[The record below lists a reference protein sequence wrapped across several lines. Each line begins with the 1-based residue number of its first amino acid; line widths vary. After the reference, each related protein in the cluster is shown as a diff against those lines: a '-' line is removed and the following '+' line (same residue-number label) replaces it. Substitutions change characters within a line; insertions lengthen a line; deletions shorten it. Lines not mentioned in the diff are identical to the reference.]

1 MEHLITDYILQYG
14 YLAVFVLMVLESA
27 CIPVPSEV
35 TMLFGGALANSAFVA
50 SLGSKGEQLNFVLVA
65 LLGTLGNL
73 VGSWIAWA
81 VGYAG
86 GRPLIERWGRFV
98 FLRKHE
104 LDRAEAWF
112 GRHGQ
117 TAVLVSRVL
126 PVVRT
131 FISLPAGVAEM
142 PFARFSLYTF
152 VGCLPWTFALT
163 AVGYALGSQCRAL
176 PAAAELR
183 GRGADRAGGRLVAR
197 QALVGAARAAAGQA
211 RALPEGHGRS
221 RRRRGGRRGDCGQT
235 LAQTSLH
242 AVASLSRVAGSD
254 RAATCEVDRRSAG
267 IGRQPRLKSV
277 GPARA

>member
-50 SLGSKGEQLNFVLVA
+50 SLGSQGEHLDFVLVA
-65 LLGTLGNL
+65 LLGTIGNL

-86 GRPLIERWGRFV
+86 GRPLIERWGRYV

-104 LDRAEAWF
+104 LDRAEVWF
-112 GRHGQ
+112 ERHGQ
-117 TAVLVSRVL
+117 VAVLVSRML

-142 PFARFSLYTF
+142 RFARFSLYT
-152 VGCLPWTFALT
+152 VIGCLPWTFALT
-163 AVGYALGSQCRAL
+163 AVGYALGGQWEVVERYLRPLSYAVAAL
-176 PAAAELR
+176 VLLAAAWWFGKRWSEQR
-183 GRGADRAGGRLVAR
+183 G
-197 QALVGAARAAAGQA
+197 
-211 RALPEGHGRS
+211 
-221 RRRRGGRRGDCGQT
+221 RRRGRHERSGRATGDHNGAEQ
-235 LAQTSLH
+235 
-242 AVASLSRVAGSD
+242 D
-254 RAATCEVDRRSAG
+254 DEATVDRGS
-267 IGRQPRLKSV
+267 PKRLFM
-277 GPARA
+277 P